1 MFNDAFALDSPVISG
16 MVKKVSIHLGR
27 ETGSYYERVVEK
39 SIPQI
44 SGQPSLTKIFVFKVW
59 VKMTVNL
66 VGG

>member
-1 MFNDAFALDSPVISG
+1 